1 MKLRFRRTLAPNLFG
16 IAAAMI
22 ALAGRP
28 ACAANAGFAAPTAV
42 TTFECAGL
50 YWKVGDNGACRV
62 RYRARP
68 GGEWRAGLEL
78 VYDPRDG
85 EYRGSLVGLKPDTDY
100 EAEFTAG
107 SRAESLAF
115 RTRSDRFPIG
125 KTTLVPAGET
135 STPLV
140 ITESGTP
147 GGYHLVTVAPGT
159 RATIDLRNTAPV
171 GVDVKADYVIVR
183 GLEIRNAG
191 QHAVLI
197 REHRHD
203 VVIEQCHMI
212 HWGRGGG
219 AASLGHN
226 GGNTDSGIMA
236 LTGTRNLTLQRNLI
250 EHPRGASND
259 WESGHPS
266 GPQGISVFH
275 SDGGHVIRYNEIW
288 STDEHGFNDGIGGG
302 ANFSDRGNMNRDSDI
317 HGNIVRNVWDD
328 ALEIEGANMNV
339 RIWGNYLADFFV
351 GIATASTFK
360 GPLYLFRNV
369 TGASRRTHRQ
379 VVGGNM
385 IKTGD
390 RDFGGGRRFVFHNTA
405 LQPNG
410 VMNVFSAPTPNCVT
424 RNNIFQAA
432 GHLLPQGAPREGEP
446 ALPGDFDYDL
456 FTGADLGAAQ
466 EKHGI
471 KLDWRIN
478 SLFVRS
484 HALEFY
490 PASTITR
497 VVGGKRPVKFGAEE
511 RIVTDPVLQV
521 PNPVLDAG
529 AALPG
534 FNDDFTGKAPDL
546 GAFEVGRPPLQFG
559 RRAYLRYDEGWAP
572 WERF

>member
-1 MKLRFRRTLAPNLFG
+1 MLFYLRRTRAPILFSVVA
-16 IAAAMI
+16 II
-22 ALAGRP
+22 ALMRTSSV
-28 ACAANAGFAAPTAV
+28 AAKAEPSAQAV

-50 YWKVGDNGACRV
+50 YWKTGDNGTCRV
-62 RYRARP
+62 RWRP
-68 GGEWRAGLEL
+68 KAGGEWRAGFEL
-78 VYDPRDG
+78 IYDARDG
-85 EYRGSLVGLKPDTDY
+85 EYRGSLIGLQPDTAY
-100 EAEFTAG
+100 EAELTAG
-107 SRAESLAF
+107 AGMTSIAF

-135 STPLV
+135 STPIV

-147 GGYHLVTVAPGT
+147 DAYHLVTAAPDT

-171 GVDVKADYVIVR
+171 GVEVRADYVIVR

-191 QHAVLI
+191 QHALVI
-197 REHRHD
+197 REKRHD
-203 VVIEQCHMI
+203 VVVEQCHMI

-219 AASLGHN
+219 ATSLGHN

-236 LTGTRNLTLQRNLI
+236 ATGTANLTLQRNLI

-275 SDGGHVIRYNEIW
+275 SNGGNVIRHNEIW
-288 STDEHGFNDGIGGG
+288 STDDHGFNDGIGGG

-317 HGNIVRNVWDD
+317 YGNLVRNVWDD

-339 RIWGNYLADFFV
+339 RIWGNYLADFHV

-360 GPLYLFRNV
+360 GPLYIFRNV
-369 TGASRRTHRQ
+369 TAESRRTHRQ
-379 VVGGNM
+379 VVGGTM

-390 RDFGGGRRFVFHNTA
+390 RDFAGGRRFVFHNTA

-410 VMNVFSAPTPNCVT
+410 VLNIFGAATANCIT
-424 RNNIFQAA
+424 RNNIFHAA
-432 GHLLPQGAPREGEP
+432 GRLVPPSPASDGAA
-446 ALPGDFDYDL
+446 ALPSDFDYDL

-471 KLDWRIN
+471 KLDWRIG

-490 PASTITR
+490 PSSTITR

-521 PNPVLDAG
+521 PNPVVDAG
-529 AALPG
+529 VTLPG

-546 GAFEVGRPPLQFG
+546 GAFEMGRPPLEFG
-559 RRAYLRYDEGWAP
+559 RRAYLRHDEGWAP